1 MKKKRP
7 MSKTE
12 KPILPPVDLLD
23 GTTLQLHLAS
33 ILASVPDGMVVIDES
48 GKIMAFSRAA
58 EELFGFTA
66 AEVIGKPVNILMAGR
81 DKVNHDNYI
90 GNYLRTGERQII
102 GKGRVVIASR
112 ADGTLFP
119 IDLKIGEARIG
130 ERYLFT
136 AFIRDLTEQQRSEL
150 RMQEM
155 QSELV
160 HFSRLSAVG
169 TMASALA
176 HELNQPL
183 TAVANYL
190 EASRDLLDSPD
201 PETRM
206 ILQEALTEAAR
217 QAVRA
222 GEIVRKLRSYVSR
235 GEVDARPLSLEP
247 LLADAIALSKL
258 SRELADI
265 PVKLELEEE
274 ADEVL
279 GDPIQIQQ
287 VVINLIRN
295 AMDALANTQDAR
307 ITVRVYSADEPGY
320 TAVEVCDNGPGL
332 SAELR
337 ENIFKPFATTKSQG
351 MGLGLSICQTIVEA
365 HGGVIR
371 AISPPEG
378 GTCFRFTLRKD
389 TGTSGT

>member
-1 MKKKRP
+1 
-7 MSKTE
+7 MSDTPKSTQ
-12 KPILPPVDLLD
+12 PPVNLLD
-23 GTTLQLHLAS
+23 GATLQLHLAS
-33 ILASVPDGMVVIDES
+33 ILASVPDGMVVTDES
-48 GKIMAFSRAA
+48 GKILAFSRASEA
-58 EELFGFTA
+58 LFGFTA
-66 AEVIGKPVNILMAGR
+66 AEVIGKPVNMLMAGR

-112 ADGTLFP
+112 ADGTQFP

-130 ERYLFT
+130 EHFLFT
-136 AFIRDLTEQQRSEL
+136 AFIRDLTEQQHSEL

-201 PETRM
+201 PEM
-206 ILQEALTEAAR
+206 KEILREALTEAAR

-235 GEVDARPLSLEP
+235 GEVDARPLTLGP

-258 SRELADI
+258 SRDMADI
-265 PVKLELEEE
+265 PIKLDQDRN
-274 ADEVL
+274 ADHVM

-287 VVINLIRN
+287 VIINLVRN
-295 AMDALANTQDAR
+295 AMDALSNTQDAR
-307 ITVRVYSADEPGY
+307 IAIRVYLADEPGFV
-320 TAVEVCDNGPGL
+320 AVEVCDNGPGL
-332 SAELR
+332 TSELR

-365 HGGVIR
+365 HGGLIR
-371 AISPPEG
+371 AITPPEG

-389 TGTSGT
+389 AGTSGS

>member
-1 MKKKRP
+1 
-7 MSKTE
+7 MSDAP
-12 KPILPPVDLLD
+12 KPEQTPVNLLD
-23 GTTLQLHLAS
+23 GETLQLHLAS
-33 ILASVPDGMVVIDES
+33 ILASVPDGMVVTDET
-48 GKIMAFSRAA
+48 GKILAFSRAA
-58 EELFGFTA
+58 QALFGYTA
-66 AEVIGKPVNILMAGR
+66 EETVGQPVNMLMAGR
-81 DKVNHDNYI
+81 DRVNHDNYI

-112 ADGTLFP
+112 ADGTQFP

-130 ERYLFT
+130 EHFLFT
-136 AFIRDLTEQQRSEL
+136 AFIRDLTEQQRAEM

-190 EASRDLLDSPD
+190 EASRDLLESPD
-201 PETRM
+201 PETRE
-206 ILQEALTEAAR
+206 ILREALTEAAR

-235 GEVDARPLSLEP
+235 GEVDARPLRLSP

-258 SRELADI
+258 SRDLSDI
-265 PVKLELEEE
+265 PIKLDHDE
-274 ADEVL
+274 AADFVM

-287 VVINLIRN
+287 VIINLLRN
-295 AMDALANTQDAR
+295 AIDALSGTPDAR
-307 ITVRVYSADEPGY
+307 IMIRVSMADEPGFV
-320 TAVEVCDNGPGL
+320 AVRVCDNGPGL
-332 SAELR
+332 TPELR
-337 ENIFKPFATTKSQG
+337 DNIFKPFATTKSQG

-365 HGGVIR
+365 HGGAIC

-378 GTCFRFTLRKD
+378 GACFQFTLREDAGK
-389 TGTSGT
+389 SGS

>member
-1 MKKKRP
+1 
-7 MSKTE
+7 MSDTPKSTQ
-12 KPILPPVDLLD
+12 PPVNLLD
-23 GTTLQLHLAS
+23 GATLQLHLAS
-33 ILASVPDGMVVIDES
+33 MLASVPDGMVVTDES
-48 GKIMAFSRAA
+48 GKILAFSRAA
-58 EELFGFTA
+58 EALFGYTA
-66 AEVIGKPVNILMAGR
+66 EEVIGQPVNKLMAGR

-112 ADGTLFP
+112 ADGTQFP

-130 ERYLFT
+130 DHFLFT

-190 EASRDLLDSPD
+190 EASRDLIDSPD
-201 PETRM
+201 PETKEVLR
-206 ILQEALTEAAR
+206 EALTEAAR

-235 GEVDARPLSLEP
+235 GEVDARPLSLAP

-258 SRELADI
+258 SRDMADI
-265 PVKLELEEE
+265 PIKLDLDED
-274 ADEVL
+274 ADRVM

-287 VVINLIRN
+287 VAINLIRN
-295 AMDALANTQDAR
+295 AMDALSNTANAR
-307 ITVRVYSADEPGY
+307 VTVRVHPADEPGFV
-320 TAVEVCDNGPGL
+320 AVEVCDNGPGL
-332 SAELR
+332 TQELR

-365 HGGVIR
+365 HGGSIR
-371 AISPPEG
+371 AITPPEG

-389 TGTSGT
+389 TAKSGS

>member
-1 MKKKRP
+1 
-7 MSKTE
+7 MSDPPKSTQ
-12 KPILPPVDLLD
+12 PPVNLLD
-23 GTTLQLHLAS
+23 GATLQLHLAS
-33 ILASVPDGMVVIDES
+33 ILASVPDGMVVTDES
-48 GKIMAFSRAA
+48 GKVLAFSRAA
-58 EELFGFTA
+58 EALFGYTA
-66 AEVIGKPVNILMAGR
+66 EEVIGRPVNMLMAGR
-81 DKVNHDNYI
+81 DKANHDNYI

-112 ADGTLFP
+112 ADGTQFP
-119 IDLKIGEARIG
+119 IDLKIGEAQVG
-130 ERYLFT
+130 EHFLFT

-155 QSELV
+155 QAELV

-201 PETRM
+201 PETKEVLR
-206 ILQEALTEAAR
+206 EALTEAAR

-235 GEVDARPLSLEP
+235 GEVDARPVSLGP

-258 SRELADI
+258 SRDLTDI
-265 PVKLELEEE
+265 PIKLDQEE
-274 ADEVL
+274 AAVL
-279 GDPIQIQQ
+279 VMGDPFQIQQ

-295 AMDALANTQDAR
+295 AMDALSNTQQAR
-307 ITVRVYSADEPGY
+307 ITVRVYLSAAPAFV
-320 TAVEVCDNGPGL
+320 AVEVCDNGPGL
-332 SAELR
+332 TAELR
-337 ENIFKPFATTKSQG
+337 ENIFKPFATSKSQG

-365 HGGVIR
+365 HGGTIR

-378 GTCFRFTLRKD
+378 GTCFLFTLRKD
-389 TGTSGT
+389 AGKSGS

>member
-1 MKKKRP
+1 
-7 MSKTE
+7 MSDTPKTTHA
-12 KPILPPVDLLD
+12 PVNLLD
-23 GTTLQLHLAS
+23 GETLQLHLAS
-33 ILASVPDGMVVIDES
+33 ILASVPDGMVVTDES
-48 GKIMAFSRAA
+48 GKVLAFSRAA
-58 EELFGFTA
+58 EVLFGFTA
-66 AEVIGKPVNILMAGR
+66 EEVIGQPVNMLMAGR
-81 DKVNHDNYI
+81 DKANHDNYI

-112 ADGTLFP
+112 ADGTQFP

-130 ERYLFT
+130 DHFLFT

-190 EASRDLLDSPD
+190 EASRDLIDSPD
-201 PETRM
+201 LETRE
-206 ILQEALTEAAR
+206 ILREALTEAAR

-235 GEVDARPLSLEP
+235 GEVDARPLSLSP

-258 SRELADI
+258 SRDLADI
-265 PVKLELEEE
+265 PIKLEQ
-274 ADEVL
+274 DEDTDQVM

-295 AMDALANTQDAR
+295 AMDALSNTQDAR
-307 ITVRVYSADEPGY
+307 ITVRVFLADEPGFV
-320 TAVEVCDNGPGL
+320 AVEVCDNGPGL
-332 SAELR
+332 TQELR

-365 HGGVIR
+365 HGGIIR
-371 AISPPEG
+371 AITPPEG

-389 TGTSGT
+389 AAKSGS

>member
-1 MKKKRP
+1 
-7 MSKTE
+7 MSDKQ
-12 KPILPPVDLLD
+12 KPSPPPVDLLD
-23 GTTLQLHLAS
+23 GQTLQLHLAS
-33 ILASVPDGMVVIDES
+33 ILASVPDGMVVTDET
-48 GKIMAFSRAA
+48 GKILAFSRAA
-58 EELFGFTA
+58 EALFGFTA
-66 AEVIGKPVNILMAGR
+66 GEMIGKPVNGLMAGR
-81 DKVNHDNYI
+81 DKTNHDNYI

-102 GKGRVVIASR
+102 GKGRVVIAAR
-112 ADGTLFP
+112 KDGTLFP

-130 ERYLFT
+130 EHYLFT

-190 EASRDLLDSPD
+190 EACRDLIDSPD
-201 PETRM
+201 PETRKV
-206 ILQEALTEAAR
+206 LHEALSEAAR

-235 GEVDARPLSLEP
+235 GEVDARPVELSP
-247 LLADAIALSKL
+247 LLADAIALSQI
-258 SRELADI
+258 SRELTDI
-265 PVKLELEEE
+265 PIKLDLGEDAGL
-274 ADEVL
+274 VM

-295 AMDALANTQDAR
+295 AMDALSETPDAR
-307 ITVRVYSADEPGY
+307 IIVRTLRAEEEGFV
-320 TAVEVCDNGPGL
+320 AVEVCDNGPGL
-332 SAELR
+332 SPEMK
-337 ENIFKPFATTKSQG
+337 ETIFKPFATTKSQG

-365 HGGVIR
+365 HGGTIR
-371 AISPPEG
+371 AVSPPQG

-389 TGTSGT
+389 AGKSV

>member
-1 MKKKRP
+1 MRDTPK
-7 MSKTE
+7 STQ
-12 KPILPPVDLLD
+12 PPVNLLD
-23 GTTLQLHLAS
+23 GATLQLHLAS
-33 ILASVPDGMVVIDES
+33 ILASVPDGMVVIDEY
-48 GKIMAFSRAA
+48 GKVLAFSQAA
-58 EELFGFTA
+58 EALFGFTA
-66 AEVIGKPVNILMAGR
+66 EEVIGQPVNMLMAGR
-81 DKVNHDNYI
+81 DKVNHDNYL

-112 ADGTLFP
+112 ADGTQFP

-130 ERYLFT
+130 DHFLFT

-201 PETRM
+201 PEM
-206 ILQEALTEAAR
+206 KDILREALTEAAR

-235 GEVDARPLSLEP
+235 GEVDARPLSLGP

-258 SRELADI
+258 SRDLADI
-265 PVKLELEEE
+265 PIKLDQEED
-274 ADEVL
+274 ADHVM

-287 VVINLIRN
+287 VLINLIRN
-295 AMDALANTQDAR
+295 AMDALSNTQEAR
-307 ITVRVYSADEPGY
+307 ITLRVYAAEEPGFV
-320 TAVEVCDNGPGL
+320 AIEVCDNGPGL
-332 SAELR
+332 TDELR

-365 HGGVIR
+365 HGGIIR
-371 AISPPEG
+371 ANTPPEG

-389 TGTSGT
+389 AGKSGS

>member
-1 MKKKRP
+1 
-7 MSKTE
+7 MSETSKISQT
-12 KPILPPVDLLD
+12 LVNLLD
-23 GTTLQLHLAS
+23 GQTLQLHLAS
-33 ILASVPDGMVVIDES
+33 ILSSVPDGMVVTDES
-48 GKIMAFSRAA
+48 GIILAFSKAA
-58 EELFGFTA
+58 EDLFGFR
-66 AEVIGKPVNILMAGR
+66 AEEMIGQPVTRLMAGR
-81 DKVNHDNYI
+81 DKTNHDNYI

-112 ADGTLFP
+112 ADGSLFP

-130 ERYLFT
+130 EHYLFT
-136 AFIRDLTEQQRSEL
+136 AFIRDLTEQQRSEM

-201 PETRM
+201 PETREV
-206 ILQEALTEAAR
+206 LSEALTEAAR

-235 GEVDARPLSLEP
+235 GEVDARPVSLEP
-247 LLADAIALSKL
+247 LLSDAIALSKI
-258 SRELADI
+258 SRDLTDI
-265 PVKLELEEE
+265 PIKLEQAEGT
-274 ADEVL
+274 DRVM

-295 AMDALANTQDAR
+295 AMDALSETEDAR
-307 ITVRVYSADEPGY
+307 IYVRVFEADEPGFV
-320 TAVEVCDNGPGL
+320 AVEVCDNGPGL
-332 SAELR
+332 SDEMK
-337 ENIFKPFATTKSQG
+337 ETIFKPFATTKSQG

-365 HGGVIR
+365 HGGTIR
-371 AISPPEG
+371 AISSTPS

-389 TGTSGT
+389 TAKPGL

>member
-1 MKKKRP
+1 
-7 MSKTE
+7 MSDT
-12 KPILPPVDLLD
+12 PSPPSTPLSGFDAPA
-23 GTTLQLHLAS
+23 LQQHLAS
-33 ILASVPDGMVVIDES
+33 ILASVPDAMIVTDEAGVIL
-48 GKIMAFSRAA
+48 AFSRAA
-58 EELFGFTA
+58 ETLFGYTA
-66 AEVIGKPVNILMAGR
+66 DEMMGQPVNRLMAGR
-81 DKVNHDNYI
+81 DRTNHGKYI

-102 GKGRVVIASR
+102 GKGRVVIAAR

-119 IDLKIGEARIG
+119 IDLKIGEALIAG
-130 ERYLFT
+130 HYVFT
-136 AFIRDLTEQQRSEL
+136 AFIRDLTDQQRSEM

-155 QSELV
+155 QAELV

-201 PETRM
+201 PEMRE
-206 ILQEALTEAAR
+206 ILHEALTEAAR

-235 GEVDARPLSLEP
+235 GEVEARPVALEP
-247 LLADAIALSKL
+247 LLADAIALSRL
-258 SRELADI
+258 SREAADI
-265 PVKLELEEE
+265 PVKLEVDERIQRVL
-274 ADEVL
+274 ADPV
-279 GDPIQIQQ
+279 QVQQ

-295 AMDALANTQDAR
+295 AIDALAGTGDAR
-307 ITVRVYSADEPGY
+307 IVVRALIPVGGETGLVAI
-320 TAVEVCDNGPGL
+320 EVCDNGPGL
-332 SAELR
+332 SAEMK
-337 ENIFKPFATTKSQG
+337 ETIFKPFATTKSQG

-365 HGGVIR
+365 HGGTIL

-378 GTCFRFTLRKD
+378 GICFRFTLRLEAD
-389 TGTSGT
+389 TSEI

>member
-1 MKKKRP
+1 
-7 MSKTE
+7 MSDM
-12 KPILPPVDLLD
+12 PNPPQTPVNLLD
-23 GTTLQLHLAS
+23 GETLQLHLAS
-33 ILASVPDGMVVIDES
+33 ILASVPDGMVVTDES
-48 GKIMAFSRAA
+48 GKVLAFSRAA
-58 EELFGFTA
+58 EALFGFTA
-66 AEVIGKPVNILMAGR
+66 EEMIGKPVNILMAGR
-81 DKVNHDNYI
+81 DRTNHDNYI

-102 GKGRVVIASR
+102 GKGRVVIAAR
-112 ADGTLFP
+112 KDGTLFP

-130 ERYLFT
+130 EHFLFT

-190 EASRDLLDSPD
+190 EASRDLIDSPD
-201 PETRM
+201 PETREV
-206 ILQEALTEAAR
+206 LREALSEAAR

-235 GEVDARPLSLEP
+235 GEVDARPVELPP
-247 LLADAIALSKL
+247 LLSDAIALCRI
-258 SRELADI
+258 SRDLTDI
-265 PVKLELEEE
+265 PVKLDLGEGTER
-274 ADEVL
+274 VT

-295 AMDALANTQDAR
+295 AMDALAETPDAR
-307 ITVRVYSADEPGY
+307 IVVRVLPAEEDGFV
-320 TAVEVCDNGPGL
+320 AVEVCDNGPGL
-332 SAELR
+332 SAEMK
-337 ENIFKPFATTKSQG
+337 ESIFKPFATTKSQG
-351 MGLGLSICQTIVEA
+351 MGLGLSICQTIIEA
-365 HGGVIR
+365 HGGTIR
-371 AISPPEG
+371 AVSPPEG

-389 TGTSGT
+389 AGKSAT

>member
-1 MKKKRP
+1 

-12 KPILPPVDLLD
+12 KPTLPPVDLLD
-23 GTTLQLHLAS
+23 SQTLQLHLAS

-58 EELFGFTA
+58 ENLFGFTVE
-66 AEVIGKPVNILMAGR
+66 EVIGKPVNLLMAGR

-112 ADGTLFP
+112 ADGTQFP

-130 ERYLFT
+130 DRYLFT
-136 AFIRDLTEQQRSEL
+136 AFIRDLTEQQRAEL

-201 PETRM
+201 PETRE
-206 ILQEALTEAAR
+206 ILREALTEAAR

-235 GEVDARPLSLEP
+235 GEVDARPLTLGP

-258 SRELADI
+258 SRDLADI
-265 PVKLELEEE
+265 PIKLDLDEG
-274 ADEVL
+274 ADNVL

-295 AMDALANTQDAR
+295 AMDALTNTQDAR
-307 ITVRVYSADEPGY
+307 INISVYAAEEPGY
-320 TAVEVCDNGPGL
+320 VAIEVCDNGPGL
-332 SAELR
+332 TAELR
-337 ENIFKPFATTKSQG
+337 ENIFKPFSTTKSQG

-371 AISPPEG
+371 ANSPPEG

-389 TGTSGT
+389 AGKSGS

>member
-1 MKKKRP
+1 
-7 MSKTE
+7 MSDTPKTTQA
-12 KPILPPVDLLD
+12 PVNLLD
-23 GTTLQLHLAS
+23 GETLQLHLAS
-33 ILASVPDGMVVIDES
+33 ILASVPDGMVVTDES
-48 GKIMAFSRAA
+48 GKILAFSRAA
-58 EELFGFTA
+58 ESLFGFSA
-66 AEVIGKPVNILMAGR
+66 EEVIGQPVNMLMAGR
-81 DKVNHDNYI
+81 DKANHDNYI

-112 ADGTLFP
+112 ADGTQFP

-130 ERYLFT
+130 DHFLFT

-190 EASRDLLDSPD
+190 EASRDLIESPD
-201 PETRM
+201 PETRE
-206 ILQEALTEAAR
+206 ILREALTEAAR

-235 GEVDARPLSLEP
+235 GEVDARPLRLSP

-258 SRELADI
+258 SRDLADI
-265 PVKLELEEE
+265 PIKLDQ
-274 ADEVL
+274 DEDTDQVT

-295 AMDALANTQDAR
+295 AMDALSNTQDAR
-307 ITVRVYSADEPGY
+307 ITVRVFLADEPGFV
-320 TAVEVCDNGPGL
+320 AVEVCDNGPGL
-332 SAELR
+332 TQELR

-365 HGGVIR
+365 HGGTIR
-371 AISPPEG
+371 AITPPEG

-389 TGTSGT
+389 AAKSGS

>member
-1 MKKKRP
+1 
-7 MSKTE
+7 MSDM
-12 KPILPPVDLLD
+12 PNPPQTPVNLLD
-23 GTTLQLHLAS
+23 GETLQLHLAS
-33 ILASVPDGMVVIDES
+33 ILASVPDGMVVTDES
-48 GKIMAFSRAA
+48 GKVLAFSRAA
-58 EELFGFTA
+58 EALFGFTA
-66 AEVIGKPVNILMAGR
+66 EEMIGKPVNILMAGR
-81 DKVNHDNYI
+81 DRTNHDNYI

-102 GKGRVVIASR
+102 GKGRVVIAAR
-112 ADGTLFP
+112 KDGTLFP

-130 ERYLFT
+130 EHFLFT

-190 EASRDLLDSPD
+190 EASRDLIDSPD
-201 PETRM
+201 PETREV
-206 ILQEALTEAAR
+206 LREALSEAAR

-235 GEVDARPLSLEP
+235 GEVDARPVELPP
-247 LLADAIALSKL
+247 LLSDAIALCRL
-258 SRELADI
+258 SRDLTDI
-265 PVKLELEEE
+265 PVKLDLGEGAER
-274 ADEVL
+274 VT

-295 AMDALANTQDAR
+295 AMDALAETPDAR
-307 ITVRVYSADEPGY
+307 IVVRVLPADEDGFV
-320 TAVEVCDNGPGL
+320 AVEVCDNGPGL
-332 SAELR
+332 SAEMK
-337 ENIFKPFATTKSQG
+337 EAIFKPFATTKSQG
-351 MGLGLSICQTIVEA
+351 MGLGLSICQTIIEA
-365 HGGVIR
+365 HGGTIR
-371 AISPPEG
+371 AVSPPEG

-389 TGTSGT
+389 AGKSVT

>member
-1 MKKKRP
+1 MSDTPRP
-7 MSKTE
+7 TQ
-12 KPILPPVDLLD
+12 PPVSLLD
-23 GTTLQLHLAS
+23 RATLQLHLAS
-33 ILASVPDGMVVIDES
+33 ILASVPDGMVVTDES
-48 GKIMAFSRAA
+48 GKILAFSRAA
-58 EELFGFTA
+58 ETLFGFTA
-66 AEVIGKPVNILMAGR
+66 EEVIGQPVNMLMAGR
-81 DKVNHDNYI
+81 DKANHDNYI

-112 ADGTLFP
+112 ADGTQFP

-130 ERYLFT
+130 DHFLFT

-201 PETRM
+201 PEM
-206 ILQEALTEAAR
+206 KEILREALTEAAN

-235 GEVDARPLSLEP
+235 GEVDARPLSLGP

-258 SRELADI
+258 SRDLADI
-265 PVKLELEEE
+265 PIKLDQDED
-274 ADEVL
+274 ADQVM

-295 AMDALANTQDAR
+295 AMDALSNTQDAR
-307 ITVRVYSADEPGY
+307 ITVSVYPAEEPGFV
-320 TAVEVCDNGPGL
+320 AVEVYDNGPGL
-332 SAELR
+332 TSELR
-337 ENIFKPFATTKSQG
+337 ENIFKPFATSKSQG

-365 HGGVIR
+365 HGGYIR
-371 AISPPEG
+371 AITPPEG
-378 GTCFRFTLRKD
+378 GTSFLFTLRKD
-389 TGTSGT
+389 AGKSVS

>member
-1 MKKKRP
+1 
-7 MSKTE
+7 MSDTPKTTQA
-12 KPILPPVDLLD
+12 PVNLLD
-23 GTTLQLHLAS
+23 GETLQLHLAS
-33 ILASVPDGMVVIDES
+33 ILASVPDGMVVTDES

-58 EELFGFTA
+58 EALFGFSA
-66 AEVIGKPVNILMAGR
+66 QEVIGQPVNMLMAGR

-112 ADGTLFP
+112 ADGTQFP

-130 ERYLFT
+130 DHFLFT

-190 EASRDLLDSPD
+190 EASRDLIDSPD
-201 PETRM
+201 PETRE
-206 ILQEALTEAAR
+206 ILREALTEAAR

-235 GEVDARPLSLEP
+235 GEVDARPLSLGP

-258 SRELADI
+258 SRDLADI
-265 PVKLELEEE
+265 PIKFDQDEE
-274 ADEVL
+274 ADLVM

-295 AMDALANTQDAR
+295 AMDALSNTQDAR
-307 ITVRVYSADEPGY
+307 ITVRVFLADEPGFV
-320 TAVEVCDNGPGL
+320 AVEVCDNGPGL
-332 SAELR
+332 TQELR

-365 HGGVIR
+365 HGGTIR
-371 AISPPEG
+371 AITPPEG

-389 TGTSGT
+389 AAKSGS

>member
-1 MKKKRP
+1 
-7 MSKTE
+7 MSDTPKSM
-12 KPILPPVDLLD
+12 PPPVSLLD
-23 GTTLQLHLAS
+23 GATLQLHLAS
-33 ILASVPDGMVVIDES
+33 ILASVPDGMVVVDES
-48 GKIMAFSRAA
+48 GKILAFSRAA
-58 EELFGFTA
+58 EALFGFTA
-66 AEVIGKPVNILMAGR
+66 DQVIGKQVNMLMAGR
-81 DKVNHDNYI
+81 DKANHDNYI

-112 ADGTLFP
+112 ADGTQFP
-119 IDLKIGEARIG
+119 IDLKIGEARVG
-130 ERYLFT
+130 DHFLFT

-201 PETRM
+201 PETKE
-206 ILQEALTEAAR
+206 ILREALTEAAR

-235 GEVDARPLSLEP
+235 GEVDARPVSLGP

-258 SRELADI
+258 SRDLADI
-265 PVKLELEEE
+265 PVKLDQEEG
-274 ADEVL
+274 ADAVM

-287 VVINLIRN
+287 VIINLIRN
-295 AMDALANTQDAR
+295 AMDALASTPDAR
-307 ITVRVYSADEPGY
+307 ITVRVFHAAEPGFV
-320 TAVEVCDNGPGL
+320 AVEVCDNGPGL
-332 SAELR
+332 TAELR
-337 ENIFKPFATTKSQG
+337 ESIFKPFATSKSQG

-378 GTCFRFTLRKD
+378 GTCFQFTLRKD
-389 TGTSGT
+389 AGKS

>member
-1 MKKKRP
+1 
-7 MSKTE
+7 MSDTPKSAQ
-12 KPILPPVDLLD
+12 PPVNLLD

-33 ILASVPDGMVVIDES
+33 ILASVPDGMVVTDES
-48 GKIMAFSRAA
+48 GKILAFSRAA
-58 EELFGFTA
+58 EVLFGFTA
-66 AEVIGKPVNILMAGR
+66 EEVIGKPVNILMAGR

-90 GNYLRTGERQII
+90 GSYLRTGERQII

-112 ADGTLFP
+112 ADGTQFP

-130 ERYLFT
+130 EHFLFT

-190 EASRDLLDSPD
+190 EASRDLIDSPD
-201 PETRM
+201 PEIKEVLR
-206 ILQEALTEAAR
+206 EALTEAAR

-222 GEIVRKLRSYVSR
+222 GEIVRKLRSYVAR
-235 GEVDARPLSLEP
+235 GEVDARPLTLAP

-258 SRELADI
+258 SRDMADI
-265 PVKLELEEE
+265 PIKLDLEED
-274 ADEVL
+274 ADKVM

-287 VVINLIRN
+287 VAINLIRN
-295 AMDALANTQDAR
+295 AMDALANTANAR
-307 ITVRVYSADEPGY
+307 VTVRVHAANEPGFV
-320 TAVEVCDNGPGL
+320 AVEVCDNGPGL
-332 SAELR
+332 TQELR
-337 ENIFKPFATTKSQG
+337 ENIFKPFATTKSHG

-365 HGGVIR
+365 HGGTIR
-371 AISPPEG
+371 AITPPEG

-389 TGTSGT
+389 AAKSG